1 MAWPTVT
8 VSTTHM
14 DQDSD
19 IVVLARPALKQM
31 ADNVNT
37 IKDAITVNTFTDD
50 QTLYYDSA
58 TQTVKAR
65 TLTAQQHAWTK
76 QQYFDLGT
84 LTDATNVSW
93 NLQTQQVAQLTL
105 AGNRTL
111 DNPTNQ
117 QAGGVYTLII
127 KQDGTGT
134 RTLSYGTNYKFQFSS
149 NPVLTTAA
157 NAVDVITFISDG
169 SNMYGVHSRN
179 FG

>member
-14 DQDSD
+14 DQDTD

-50 QTLYYDSA
+50 QTLYYDA
-58 TQTVKAR
+58 TSQTVKAR
-65 TLTAQQHAWTK
+65 TLSGVEIGWTK
-76 QQYFDLGT
+76 QQYFDLAT

-93 NLQTQQVAQLTL
+93 NLQTQQVATLTL
-105 AGNRTL
+105 GGTRTL

-117 QAGGVYTLII
+117 KNGGVYTLIL
-127 KQDGTGT
+127 KQNGTGNHNISFGTAYNFPSGVAPTPSQAANSVDVLTFVSDGT
-134 RTLSYGTNYKFQFSS
+134 
-149 NPVLTTAA
+149 
-157 NAVDVITFISDG
+157 
-169 SNMYGVHSRN
+169 NMYGAIVRDFS
-179 FG
+179 